1 MRIVVDTNV
10 LVSALIGHGKPRQ
23 LLVELLERHEV
34 VTSRQML
41 AELADVL
48 SREKF
53 VEVDK
58 SHVNTFL
65 SALASKAIL
74 VTIRHHFDTISE
86 DPDDDIVL
94 STAYDGKA
102 TYIVSGDRHL
112 LDLRKFR
119 GVEIV
124 GVKEMF
130 QLLKRSL

>member
-23 LLVELLERHEV
+23 LLVELLELHEV

-58 SHVNTFL
+58 SHANTFL
-65 SALASKAIL
+65 SALASKATL
-74 VTIRHHFDTISE
+74 VAIRHHFDAISE

-94 STAYDGKA
+94 STAHDGNA
-102 TYIVSGDRHL
+102 THIVSGDRHL

-119 GVEIV
+119 GVEILS
-124 GVKEMF
+124 VKEML
-130 QLLKRSL
+130 QLLKRGL

>member
-1 MRIVVDTNV
+1 VRVVVDTNV
-10 LVSALIGHGKPRQ
+10 LVSALISPRKPRR

-58 SHVNTFL
+58 SNINAFL
-65 SALASKAIL
+65 SALASKATL
-74 VTIRHHFDTISE
+74 VTIRHHFDAVPE

-94 STAYDGKA
+94 STAFDGKA
-102 TYIVSGDRHL
+102 THIVSGDRHL

-119 GVEIV
+119 GVEIFA
-124 GVKEMF
+124 VKEMLL
-130 QLLKRSL
+130 LLKRGS